1 MKIIRVFPRRTSM
14 TPDDPTVFVGD
25 PPLGLWRPEADEV
38 HISVTFTWDI
48 SEGRRLRDAW
58 AQYYDVVR
66 IGGPAFDDCN
76 DLNLIQR
83 IILKLTKLINIR
95 SPFHDMA
102 KFTPGLYIKPGVTFT
117 TRGCN
122 NKCPWCLVPEREGKL
137 QEIRNFAP
145 GHIIQDN
152 NILQASKCHLQDV
165 AEMLHTQPKAAVFS
179 GGIQASLIDTWT
191 AAWIKG
197 LRIKEIFLA
206 ADTSGALPALR
217 RAVDK
222 LEFLGRNSNKLR
234 CYVMIGYNGET
245 IEQATERL
253 EAVWDAGCVPFAQLY
268 QPDDHY
274 IKYSSEWKA
283 LARTWSRP
291 AAMRA
296 MHKIT
301 TGDDHA

>member
-1 MKIIRVFPRRTSM
+1 M
-14 TPDDPTVFVGD
+14 TPDDPMSFVGD
-25 PPLGLWRPEADEV
+25 PPLGLWRPGADEV
-38 HISVTFTWDI
+38 HVSVTFTWDVL
-48 SEGRRLRDAW
+48 EGRRLREAW
-58 AQYYDVVR
+58 AQYYDVVKL
-66 IGGPAFDDCN
+66 GGPAFRDRPDG
-76 DLNLIQR
+76 
-83 IILKLTKLINIR
+83 
-95 SPFHDMA
+95 FV
-102 KFTPGLYIKPGVTFT
+102 PGRYVRQGVTFT
-117 TRGCN
+117 TRGCDN
-122 NKCPWCLVPEREGKL
+122 RCPWCLVPEREGKL
-137 QEIRNFAP
+137 EEIRNFAP

-152 NILQASKCHLQDV
+152 NILQASKHHLQDV
-165 AEMLHTQPKAAVFS
+165 AEMLRTQPKAAIFS

-191 AAWIKG
+191 VAWFKG
-197 LRIKEIFLA
+197 LRIGEIFLA

-274 IKYSSEWKA
+274 IEYPREWKA

-296 MHKIT
+296 MHKRE
-301 TGDDHA
+301 